1 MGQILS
7 LEQALAARRALQAE
21 GKTLVFTNGIFDL
34 LHAGHVASLEAA
46 RALGDALYVGLNSD
60 ASARRL
66 KGPARPLVPEADRA
80 RVLAALACVDAVIP
94 FDEDT
99 AGQLVAALKPDIYVK
114 GGDYAQNEPPEAA
127 TAAAYGGRVV
137 IVPTLPGRSTT
148 MLIEMILERYGRRT

>member
-1 MGQILS
+1 MGHIFSTDLALS
-7 LEQALAARRALQAE
+7 ARAALSAA

-34 LHAGHVASLEAA
+34 LHAGHVATLEAA

-66 KGPARPLVPEADRA
+66 KGAARPLTPEEDRA

-99 AGQLVAALKPDIYVK
+99 AERLVAALRPEVYVK
-114 GGDYAQNEPPEAA
+114 GGDYAKDEPPEARVV
-127 TAAAYGGRVV
+127 AAYGGRVV

-148 MLIEMILERYGRRT
+148 ALIQAILERYGRNT

>member
-7 LEQALAARRALQAE
+7 LEQALAARQALRAA
-21 GKTLVFTNGIFDL
+21 GHTLVFTNGLFDL

-80 RVLAALACVDAVIP
+80 YMLAALACVDAVIP
-94 FDEDT
+94 FEEDT
-99 AGQLVAALKPDIYVK
+99 AERLILALRPEVYVK
-114 GGDYAQNEPPEAA
+114 GDDYAKEGPPEAA
-127 TAAAYGGRVV
+127 AVAAYGGRVV
-137 IVPTLPGRSTT
+137 LVPTLPGRSTSA
-148 MLIEMILERYGRRT
+148 LIQTIIERFC

>member
-7 LEQALAARRALQAE
+7 LDQALAARQVLRAE

-34 LHAGHVASLEAA
+34 LHAGHVALLEGA

-66 KGPARPLVPEADRA
+66 KGPAHPLVPEADRA
-80 RVLAALACVDAVIP
+80 RVLAALACVDAVVL

-99 AGQLVAALKPDIYVK
+99 AERLILALQPEIYVK
-114 GGDYAQNEPPEAA
+114 GDDYAKTGPPEAPAVA
-127 TAAAYGGRVV
+127 TYGGRVV
-137 IVPTLPGRSTT
+137 LLPTLPGRSTT
-148 MLIEMILERYGRRT
+148 RLIQTILERYSG